1 MEAKDHSDV
10 IICPRC
16 LAKIQPDRK
25 CPVCDQIL
33 DKGDWPAIPMRDDL
47 APWSIANLAVLDG
60 DDRQYQLPP
69 IALSK
74 DDGVLQ
80 TSLPYEFPEGKRTIR
95 LGGSSVGFNGAD
107 IHIEGADSLH
117 AVLMLNGR
125 TKTWWLYDCGSTTGS
140 FVNSARV
147 HCHELQVDDVIKIV
161 GVKLVFRG
169 DRIESGNVSVA
180 GMSLSVEN
188 LNFTVTGDDGETKTV
203 LDDVTFSV
211 SAGEF
216 IGVLGPSGCGKSSLI
231 QRIIGLA
238 KCSEGSSIRVNGNR
252 LENANDWNGFLEAT
266 AYLPQ
271 NVDETLHDSLT
282 LSDEMDL
289 FRQIHMTPCENEEQ
303 ENDRC
308 LSTLGLLT
316 EKTKGTLIAKLSGGQ
331 KRRVGIALALL
342 RRPQMLILDE
352 PSAGLD
358 PASEGVLMR
367 HLRGIADQG
376 RTVLCVTHIL
386 THADQFDKVLVLSK
400 GKVVYFGAWSDLLKT
415 FNVRAI
421 GTFYQLLEDGLAP
434 VRYSPSLADRAQSDF
449 PVVARPT
456 FKRRVLGYLKRTIK
470 EFVCS
475 KKSKG
480 VVSLLASTPAVFCL
494 WQPMGLVVG
503 IRLACA
509 CYFRTNGGRAI
520 DVELLGFCSALAMFW
535 IGINNAAREFVKE
548 RIPRRCLE
556 RLNQVPYAPYVLS
569 KALWT
574 IGICALQSLA
584 FSVMLCISARIPI
597 PLAASVESPSLD
609 MSVLWFGPL
618 YVSCLMGAFCGLAVS
633 SVARKQLGAISVVP
647 NIAILAL
654 LFSNAMVRFENNND
668 YYAPIAKTL
677 ATTIMP
683 CYWPSKVL
691 DAIQSGRSDGSAVIC
706 MLSLFAIYTIVAF
719 VVVWIFQRKNEAAWN
734 GR

>member
-1 MEAKDHSDV
+1 MGSTDNSEV
-10 IICPRC
+10 LICPRC
-16 LAKIQPDRK
+16 LAKVLIDRK
-25 CPVCDQIL
+25 CPVCGKTL
-33 DKGDWPAIPMRDDL
+33 DKGDWPSIPTRGDL
-47 APWSIANLAVLDG
+47 TPWSITNLVLTEG
-60 DDRQYQLPP
+60 DDQQYQLPP
-69 IALSK
+69 IAAVMN
-74 DDGVLQ
+74 DGVLR
-80 TSLPYEFPEGKRTIR
+80 TSLPYDFPEGKRTVR
-95 LGGSSVGFNGAD
+95 LGGSSVGVNGAD
-107 IHIEGADSLH
+107 INIEGADPLH

-140 FVNSARV
+140 FVNSARI
-147 HCHELQVDDVIKIV
+147 HCHELQVDDVIEIV

-169 DRIESGNVSVA
+169 DRIESGNVSVD
-180 GMSLSVEN
+180 GMSLTVEN
-188 LNFTVTGDDGETKTV
+188 LNFEIEGDDGAIKTV

-216 IGVLGPSGCGKSSLI
+216 VGVLGPSGCGKSSLI

-252 LENANDWNGFLEAT
+252 LETANDWRGFLGAT

-271 NVDETLHDSLT
+271 NVDETLHGALT
-282 LSDEMDL
+282 LSEEMDL
-289 FRQIHMTPCENEEQ
+289 FRQIHMPPCENEEQ
-303 ENDRC
+303 ENESC
-308 LSTLGLLT
+308 LSTLGLLA
-316 EKTKGTLIAKLSGGQ
+316 EKNKGTLIAKLSGGQ

-358 PASEGVLMR
+358 PASDGVLMR

-376 RTVLCVTHIL
+376 RTVLCVTHVL

-400 GKVVYFGAWSDLLKT
+400 GKVVYFGVWSDLLKT
-415 FNVRAI
+415 FNVKDLGA
-421 GTFYQLLEDGLAP
+421 FYQLLEDGLAP
-434 VRYSPSLADRAQSDF
+434 VRYNPSVVDRAQSDF
-449 PVVARPT
+449 PIVARPT
-456 FKRRVLGYLKRTIK
+456 FKRRVLGYLKRTFK

-480 VVSLLASTPAVFCL
+480 LVSLLASTPAVFCL
-494 WQPMGLVVG
+494 WQPLGLVIG

-535 IGINNAAREFVKE
+535 VGINNAAREFVKE
-548 RIPRRCLE
+548 RIPRRCME
-556 RLNQVPYAPYVLS
+556 RLNQVPYAPYVFS
-569 KALWT
+569 KVLWT

-584 FSVMLCISARIPI
+584 FSVMLCISARMPI
-597 PLAASVESPSLD
+597 ALAAAVQSPSLD

-633 SVARKQLGAISVVP
+633 SVARKQLGAISIVP

-691 DAIQSGRSDGSAVIC
+691 DAIQSGRNDGLAVIC
-706 MLSLFAIYTIVAF
+706 MLSLFAIYAIVAF
-719 VVVWIFQRKNEAAWN
+719 AVVWVFQKKNEDAWD